1 MRAGIARMPGFLAR
15 LRPELRAIRYLKHRV
30 VGLWF
35 LRRRIVRGKVPLRLH
50 VGSGDRR
57 LPDWINL
64 DLKPYPGVDLAADV
78 RHGLPFRNVSL
89 IFAEHF
95 LEHLDLLTGVEFLL
109 ESHRV
114 LIPAGKIRLSTP
126 SLDWVWQTHPP
137 GSDSIEGALAANRAF
152 YGWGH
157 RFLWNRAL
165 LEQALEACGFTGIQW
180 LSYGESEDPSL
191 RGLERHE
198 TYGDRPGTPH
208 ILVVEAAKGASQ
220 EGRLR
225 ELRAALCKGFV
236 FHLPG

>member
-1 MRAGIARMPGFLAR
+1 MTQSSGFLAG

-30 VGLWF
+30 VGLWL
-35 LRRRIVRGKVPLRLH
+35 LRRRIARSEAPLRLH
-50 VGSGDRR
+50 VGSGDRA
-57 LPDWINL
+57 LPGWINL

-78 RHGLPFRNVSL
+78 THGLPFRNVSV

-95 LEHLDLLTGVEFLL
+95 LEHLDLLAGVEFLL

-126 SLDWVWQTHPP
+126 NLDWVWQTHNP
-137 GSDSIEGALAANRAF
+137 GSDSLEAALAANRAF

-157 RFLWNRAL
+157 RFLWTRGL
-165 LEQALEACGFTGIQW
+165 LEKVLEACGFTAIQW
-180 LSYGESEDPSL
+180 LSYGESADPSL

-198 TYGDRPGTPH
+198 TYGDLPGTPH
-208 ILVVEAAKGASQ
+208 ILVVEATKGAPQ
-220 EGRLR
+220 ERRIG